1 MENCFEQQEYIS
13 EKGIQTLPLVVDAG
27 NMCRC
32 IGVLCL
38 ERREGTEQE
47 TDHLLLELIARYVSI
62 VIFNAVVKLA
72 TKYRDIEVAQD
83 EARRASWEDSLLHVQ
98 NMVLDNCLS
107 TIKHETIY
115 YPNKI
120 KQLIGKLRSG
130 KQTEAEERET
140 VVAISE
146 LISIT
151 KVSLRHSVH
160 ALPASWKR

>member
-72 TKYRDIEVAQD
+72 TKYRD
-83 EARRASWEDSLLHVQ
+83 S
-98 NMVLDNCLS
+98 
-107 TIKHETIY
+107 
-115 YPNKI
+115 
-120 KQLIGKLRSG
+120 
-130 KQTEAEERET
+130 
-140 VVAISE
+140 
-146 LISIT
+146 
-151 KVSLRHSVH
+151 
-160 ALPASWKR
+160 PASFLGRQFAACTEHGAG